1 MPTSTF
7 NYTGGVQS
15 FVVPAGITALLIE
28 CWGANGGR
36 PSGNTECKGGQA
48 KGVLA
53 VTPGETLSIYVGGAG
68 GVNIAGW
75 NGGALR
81 AAANTSGWTTFGG
94 GGASDVRQ
102 GGTAL
107 ANRKIVAGGGGGG
120 HPRIFYAGGGGGGTN
135 GGDGAS
141 NTTNTRDKGYGGT
154 QSGGGAGGYG
164 ERVGSE
170 SGALGVGGGG
180 GRDDSDSS
188 PGGAGGYYGGGGGA
202 SYDDAGAKGGAG
214 GGSGYIGGVTSGTM
228 ANAVRDGHGLVT
240 VTYLAAPG
248 PFTSP
253 TAGQIVDDTVLAEH
267 GSSDGAAGYTMEY
280 TTDNGATWIGLGNS
294 TLLSRTIN
302 TVEWPETTAAAFR
315 VRAYDASGLA
325 SAWRVSPNFT
335 ISHGTYTPA
344 MIL

>member
-15 FVVPAGITALLIE
+15 FVVPADITAVLIE
-28 CWGANGGR
+28 CWGAAGGKAAGESGGR
-36 PSGNTECKGGQA
+36 GGYS

-53 VTPGETLSIYVGGAG
+53 VTPGETLNIYAGGAG
-68 GVNIAGW
+68 AYNAAGW

-81 AAANTSGWTTFGG
+81 AAANVSGWVTYGG

-107 ANRKIVAGGGGGG
+107 SNRKIVAGGGGGR
-120 HPRIFYAGGGGGGTN
+120 HPRIFIAGGTGGGTN

-141 NTTNTRDKGYGGT
+141 NTTNTSHKGYGGT
-154 QSGGGAGGYG
+154 QSAGGAGGYG
-164 ERVGSE
+164 ERVASE
-170 SGALGVGGGG
+170 AGALGVGGGG

-188 PGGAGGYYGGGGGA
+188 PGGGGGYYGGGGGA
-202 SYDDAGAKGGAG
+202 SYDDLGAKGGAG
-214 GGSGYIGGVTSGTM
+214 GGSAYIGGVTSGTM
-228 ANAVRDGHGLVT
+228 SNDVRDGHGLVT

-248 PFTSP
+248 AFTAP
-253 TAGQIVDDTVLAEH
+253 TAGQIVDDVLVAEH
-267 GSSDGAAGYTMEY
+267 GSSDGASGYTMEY

-294 TLLSRTIN
+294 TSLSRTIN
-302 TVEWPETTAAAFR
+302 TVEWPETTSAALR
-315 VRAYDASGLA
+315 VRAYDASGLV